1 MNLTDLKKE
10 HPLAHDSLID
20 MWAELSRTSTTSAK
34 KDIKEDLGIRYV
46 IEKKGTSLVFKDG
59 HAGDI
64 FVYDATNDI
73 WNLL

>member
-10 HPLAHDSLID
+10 HSSAHDSLID
-20 MWAELSRTSTTSAK
+20 MWAELSRISIASAK
-34 KDIKEDLGIRYV
+34 RDIKEDLGIRYV

-64 FVYDATNDI
+64 FVYDATQDI

>member
-1 MNLTDLKKE
+1 MNLKDLKTE
-10 HPLAHDSLID
+10 NPSAHASLID
-20 MWAELSRTSTTSAK
+20 MWAEESRVSITSAER
-34 KDIKEDLGIRYV
+34 DIKEDLGIRYV

-64 FVYDATNDI
+64 FVYDATQDI

>member
-1 MNLTDLKKE
+1 MNLNDLKKE
-10 HPLAHDSLID
+10 HPIAHASLID
-20 MWAELSRTSTTSAK
+20 MWAEVSRISIASAK
-34 KDIKEDLGIRYV
+34 RDIKEDLGIRYV

-64 FVYDATNDI
+64 FVYDATQDI